1 MFFLDDLDW
10 QRVLVIEL
18 VEDSLVLVLVGTA
31 SSGTRYLLI
40 ELSLGGGSG
49 GGGGWCLLF
58 PNEILGKL
66 GVGFIVMLILI
77 QSLTPVLN
85 LSSFGS
91 LLRHSSNLL

>member
-49 GGGGWCLLF
+49 GGGG
-58 PNEILGKL
+58 
-66 GVGFIVMLILI
+66 
-77 QSLTPVLN
+77 
-85 LSSFGS
+85 
-91 LLRHSSNLL
+91 